1 MSCQNP
7 GIFRDYTVKQGI
19 NFIEIDLHA
28 GDEIPDLTQFD
39 GLWVMGGSMNVWEED
54 KYPWLIEE
62 KQAIHHAIK
71 DLNMPFLGICLGH
84 QLVAEALG
92 GRAEKTDNY
101 EVGLFGIE
109 PTEKGLNH
117 PLLNNFRKSDKW
129 VNVHLVEVVEPPKGA
144 VILATSS
151 NCQNHVMQLGE
162 FAYSYQFHPEVCD
175 HTLDGWLKIPGIPE
189 AIEDLLGAGSLDHF
203 KSSITENLP
212 TNNAASLILFENWCN
227 LVFNSSNINY

>member
-1 MSCQNP
+1 MACQNP
-7 GIFRDYTVKQGI
+7 GIFRDYSVKQGI

-54 KYPWLIEE
+54 RYPWLIQE
-62 KQAIHHAIK
+62 KQAIHRAVK
-71 DLNMPFLGICLGH
+71 DLNIPFLGICLGH

-92 GRAEKTDNY
+92 GKAEKTDNY
-101 EVGLFGIE
+101 EVGLFAIE

-117 PLLNNFRKSDKW
+117 PLLKNFKKSDKW
-129 VNVHLVEVVEPPKGA
+129 VNVHLVEVVEAPKEA
-144 VILATSS
+144 VILATSDI
-151 NCQNHVMQLGE
+151 CQNHVMQLGE
-162 FAYSYQFHPEVCD
+162 FAYSCQFHPEVCE

-189 AIEDLLGAGSLDHF
+189 AIEDLLGVGSLNHF

-212 TNNAASLILFENWCN
+212 SNNAASLTLFENWCN
-227 LVFNSSNINY
+227 LVFNSSNTNY